1 MISGVN
7 STGNAPGNQPGI
19 NTLWMKRQVIIL
31 MFRRNDTECQVNLLP
46 GITEC
51 TQPHADYA
59 ALRL

>member
-31 MFRRNDTECQVNLLP
+31 MFRRNDTECQLNKYILLFQL
-46 GITEC
+46 IL
-51 TQPHADYA
+51 AV
-59 ALRL
+59 LKK